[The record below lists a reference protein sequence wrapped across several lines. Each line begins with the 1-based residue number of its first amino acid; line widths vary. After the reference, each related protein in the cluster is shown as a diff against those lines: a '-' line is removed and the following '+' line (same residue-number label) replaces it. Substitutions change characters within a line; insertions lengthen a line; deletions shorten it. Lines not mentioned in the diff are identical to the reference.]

1 MVIRLTRRKT
11 LVARAVLA
19 LALFSSSARASGA
32 SPEIAVEGLS
42 GLFWM
47 SGAGLG
53 VVTDAGIGYHLLWG
67 GGRVPRSWAITGT
80 VAWSVATVALAVAVG
95 ESLGTPQYG
104 SGETSDEQVAGV
116 AFASTIF
123 ALTGGSMVL
132 SLVALTRPP
141 ERAPQGSR
149 KASSGFSLSLPT
161 VVAPSRSGATV
172 VLRGTF

>member
-1 MVIRLTRRKT
+1 MCTRLTRCKT
-11 LVARAVLA
+11 LAARTVLA
-19 LALFSSSARASGA
+19 LALFASSARASGA
-32 SPEIAVEGLS
+32 SPEVAVEGLS

-53 VVTDAGIGYHLLWG
+53 VVTDAGIGYHLLWS

-95 ESLGTPQYG
+95 ESLSVPQYG
-104 SGETSDEQVAGV
+104 SGSTSDEQVAGV

-123 ALTGGSMVL
+123 ALTGGSLAL
-132 SLVALTRPP
+132 SLVALARPP
-141 ERAPQGSR
+141 EAAPQGLTKAPSR
-149 KASSGFSLSLPT
+149 FSLSFPT
-161 VVAPSRSGATV
+161 VAPARSGATV